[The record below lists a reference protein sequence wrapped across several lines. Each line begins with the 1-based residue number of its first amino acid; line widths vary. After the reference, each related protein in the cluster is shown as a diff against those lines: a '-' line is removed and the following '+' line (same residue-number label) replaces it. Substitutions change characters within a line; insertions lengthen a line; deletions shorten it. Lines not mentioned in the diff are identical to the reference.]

1 MAQSALTVTPPN
13 PTPPTNFSCTG
24 VTGPNPP
31 NYTKNT
37 YNDTKNWGPGTANP
51 PVFTPTSPPPF
62 FDDGSAGASNVY
74 AAATSALAS
83 GSGATAGG
91 SEGTYPGAG
100 TGYANVNNVGAV
112 PASTS
117 AAHEEVGNVTTV
129 TATVPNPSPV
139 GQLVTVSDGPV
150 NNTDALRIGGANA
163 NHASYLGA
171 GASTL
176 TSVTG
181 ASNVSGIGTTT
192 LTATGTNFRRDSVIN
207 VNGIAQ
213 NTTYVSAT
221 SLTAGSVVK
230 RLTAG
235 TLPCTVTTGG
245 VTTAPQNWT
254 LT

>member
-13 PTPPTNFSCTG
+13 PTPPTNFANTG
-24 VTGPNPP
+24 ATPPNPP

-37 YNDTKNWGPGTANP
+37 YNDPKNWGTGA
-51 PVFTPTSPPPF
+51 PTSPPPF
-62 FDDGSAGASNVY
+62 YDDGAAGSLIVF
-74 AAATSALAS
+74 ATNTGALAS
-83 GSGATAGG
+83 GSAATAGG
-91 SEGTYPGAG
+91 TEGTYPGAG
-100 TGYANVNNVGAV
+100 TGPNAGGAV

-117 AAHEEVGNVTTV
+117 VAHEGAGTETLVTGAV
-129 TATVPNPSPV
+129 SNPSPN
-139 GQLVTVSDGPV
+139 GQLQMVGCGPAYSVTP
-150 NNTDALRIGGANA
+150 NA
-163 NHASYLGA
+163 NHASYLSAA

-207 VNGIAQ
+207 VNGVPQ

-221 SLTAGSVVK
+221 TLTAGSVVK
-230 RLTAG
+230 RTTAG

>member
-1 MAQSALTVTPPN
+1 MAQSAATVTPPN
-13 PTPPTNFSCTG
+13 PTPPTNLSCTG
-24 VTGPNPP
+24 STPPNPP

-37 YNDTKNWGPGTANP
+37 YAEVDNWGTGTNS
-51 PVFTPTSPPPF
+51 FPPPY
-62 FDDGSAGASNVY
+62 FDDGTAGALNAY

-91 SEGTYPGAG
+91 TEGTYPGA
-100 TGYANVNNVGAV
+100 AAGAV
-112 PASTS
+112 PASSS
-117 AAHEEVGNVTTV
+117 AAHEEAGNVTTV
-129 TATVPNPSPV
+129 TAAVPNPSPA
-139 GQLVTVSDGPV
+139 GQLVTVSDGPAV
-150 NNTDALRIGGANA
+150 DTVAKREGGQNAL
-163 NHASYLGA
+163 HASYLGA

-181 ASNVSGIGTTT
+181 ASNASGIGTTT

-207 VNGIAQ
+207 VNGIPQ

-221 SLTAGSVVK
+221 TLTAGSVVK
-230 RLTAG
+230 RTTAG

-245 VTTAPQNWT
+245 ITTAPQNWT

>member
-37 YNDTKNWGPGTANP
+37 YNDPKNWSSVNP
-51 PVFTPTSPPPF
+51 KDFPPPY
-62 FDDGSAGASNVY
+62 FDDGSAGAVNVY
-74 AAATSALAS
+74 AANTAALAS

-91 SEGTYPGAG
+91 GEGSYAG
-100 TGYANVNNVGAV
+100 SGTAYANINNVGAV

-129 TATVPNPSPV
+129 TATVPNPSPY
-139 GQLVTVSDGPV
+139 GQLQTVSDGPV

-163 NHASYLGA
+163 NHASYLGT

-181 ASNVSGIGTTT
+181 ASNVSGVGTTT

-207 VNGIAQ
+207 VNGIPQ

-235 TLPCTVTTGG
+235 TVPCTVTTGG
-245 VTTAPQNWT
+245 VTTASQNWT

>member
-1 MAQSALTVTPPN
+1 MAQSALTVTAPN
-13 PTPPTNFSCTG
+13 PTPPTNFGNTG
-24 VTGPNPP
+24 ATPPNVP

-37 YNDTKNWGPGTANP
+37 YNDPKNWGTGA
-51 PVFTPTSPPPF
+51 PTSPPPF
-62 FDDGSAGASNVY
+62 YDDGTAGSLIVFAANV
-74 AAATSALAS
+74 AALAS
-83 GSGATAGG
+83 GSAATAGG
-91 SEGTYPGAG
+91 TEGTYPGAG
-100 TGYANVNNVGAV
+100 SPPFNPNMGGAV

-117 AAHEEVGNVTTV
+117 VAHEGAGTETLVTG
-129 TATVPNPSPV
+129 AVPNPSPN
-139 GQLVTVSDGPV
+139 GQLQMVGCGPAYSVTP
-150 NNTDALRIGGANA
+150 NA

-171 GASTL
+171 GTSTL

-181 ASNVSGIGTTT
+181 ASNASGIGTTT

-207 VNGIAQ
+207 VNGIPQ

-221 SLTAGSVVK
+221 TLTAGSVVK

-235 TLPCTVTTGG
+235 TVPCTVTTGG